1 MTPPRILVTGATGF
15 IGREVVR
22 RLWAAG
28 RPVLVMARARAELGA
43 EARVAAAL
51 GSAPTGAIEIIEG
64 DLAQPGCGLAPTAW
78 HRLRDTVEMVI
89 HCAGDPAFVPD
100 APATFRAGH
109 VDGPRELLERL
120 GAGRLRHWAQL
131 STAYV
136 CGRRSGTILES
147 DGDLGQ
153 AFHNPYE
160 QVKLEAEIVL
170 RATALR
176 RGVDLRVFRPSI
188 VVGIAPGTTGG
199 APSNLFFDFLRLAA
213 SLAAVAGGTATRLR
227 IEAAPRAP
235 FNIVPVEC
243 VATAIVALADD
254 PGAAG
259 RTVHLV
265 VGDAPTQETML
276 AMISARLGV
285 RGLTLV
291 DGHREPLRDPT
302 PLERALG
309 RALAPYRD
317 YLLQQVRFD
326 DTVARRCLARL
337 GIASPTLHAP
347 DVARLIDQALTTP
360 ATREGMEP
368 AGAGR

>member
-1 MTPPRILVTGATGF
+1 MTAPHILVTGATGF
-15 IGREVVR
+15 IGREIVR

-28 RPVLVMARARAELGA
+28 RPVLVMARARADLGA
-43 EARVAAAL
+43 TARVAAAL
-51 GSAPTGAIEIIEG
+51 GADPAGAIDIIEG
-64 DLAQPGCGLAPTAW
+64 DLARPGCGLAAAAW
-78 HRLRDTVEMVI
+78 CRLRETIETVI

-109 VDGPRELLERL
+109 VEGPRELLERL

-136 CGRRSGTILES
+136 CGRRSGIVLES
-147 DGDLGQ
+147 EHDVGQ
-153 AFHNPYE
+153 TFHNPYE
-160 QVKLEAEIVL
+160 QVKLEAELVL
-170 RATALR
+170 RATAR
-176 RGVDLRVFRPSI
+176 RLGVDLRVFRPSI
-188 VVGIAPGTTGG
+188 VVGAAPGTTGG

-213 SLAAVAGGTATRLR
+213 SLASVAGGTETRLR
-227 IEAAPRAP
+227 IEAAPSAP
-235 FNIVPVEC
+235 FNIVPVEY

-259 RTVHLV
+259 RTLHLAV
-265 VGDAPTQETML
+265 KDAPTQETML
-276 AMISARLGV
+276 ALISARLGV
-285 RGLTLV
+285 RGLILA

-317 YLLQQVRFD
+317 YLLQPVRFD
-326 DTVARRCLARL
+326 DTVARGCLAQL
-337 GIASPTLHAP
+337 GIASPTLDAP

-360 ATREGMEP
+360 AARPGMES
-368 AGAGR
+368 ARAGR